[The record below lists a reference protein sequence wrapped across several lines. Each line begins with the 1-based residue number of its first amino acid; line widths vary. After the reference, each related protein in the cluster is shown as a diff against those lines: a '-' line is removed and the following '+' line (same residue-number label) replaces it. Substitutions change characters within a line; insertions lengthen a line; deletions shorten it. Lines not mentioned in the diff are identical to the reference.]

1 MYMAKGS
8 FGDTM
13 KGIFYIILIL
23 IILFLIAKYWGLRQF
38 FVDIGRFIGAIFGGI
53 F

>member
-1 MYMAKGS
+1 MKKGS

-23 IILFLIAKYWGLRQF
+23 VTLFLIAKYWGLKQF
-38 FVDIGRFIGAIFGGI
+38 FSDIGRFISAIFGDI